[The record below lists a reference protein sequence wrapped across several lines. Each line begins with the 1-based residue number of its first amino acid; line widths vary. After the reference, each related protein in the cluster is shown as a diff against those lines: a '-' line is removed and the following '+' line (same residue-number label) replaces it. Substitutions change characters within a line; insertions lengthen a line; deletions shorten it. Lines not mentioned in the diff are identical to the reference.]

1 MNKPTRQGYETPEL
15 AIAGGILQ
23 IEKAKLVG
31 FVVSAHDAKLR
42 HIAASEA
49 MARSNYKS
57 REMMDELRTKIQ
69 VEPLSPEAL
78 SSRVY
83 PGRKYQ

>member
-1 MNKPTRQGYETPEL
+1 MNVMRKGYPDVPA
-15 AIAGGILQ
+15 AIAGGIEQ
-23 IEKAKLVG
+23 MEEAKLVG
-31 FVVSAHDAKLR
+31 FVVSAQDAKLR

-57 REMMDELRTKIQ
+57 REMMNELRGNLK

-83 PGRKYQ
+83 PGRKY

>member
-1 MNKPTRQGYETPEL
+1 MNKPMRQGYETPEL
-15 AIAGGILQ
+15 AIAGGIQ
-23 IEKAKLVG
+23 QMEQVEAVG
-31 FVVSAHDAKLR
+31 VVVSAQDAKSR

-57 REMMDELRTKIQ
+57 REMMLELRGKLK

-83 PGRKYQ
+83 LGRKYQ

>member
-1 MNKPTRQGYETPEL
+1 MSKPMRQGYETPEL
-15 AIAGGILQ
+15 AIAGGIEQ
-23 IEKAKLVG
+23 MEQVKVIGV
-31 FVVSAHDAKLR
+31 VVSAQDAKLR

-78 SSRVY
+78 SSWVY
-83 PGRKYQ
+83 PGRKY